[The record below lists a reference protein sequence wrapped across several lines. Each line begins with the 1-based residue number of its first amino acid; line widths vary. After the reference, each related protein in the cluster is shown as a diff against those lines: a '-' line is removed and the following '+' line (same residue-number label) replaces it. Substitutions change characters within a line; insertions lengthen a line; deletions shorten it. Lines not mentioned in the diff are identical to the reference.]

1 MRLLIFI
8 LSIGLASSVYWA
20 AIDEWCNE
28 QYYYW
33 RNGVNTY
40 CNTFELPWNDP
51 IWCGHCD
58 KATATICH
66 TVEERQCFA
75 CTENTPSEIEWN
87 EMYPT
92 DYYDHYRGPL
102 PDYTGW
108 GGVTQKLKKDTC
120 LTNTHQDTN
129 HLNFRSEQCH
139 RFQCPDYEYGTIKL
153 IEREKWRIA
162 TYGTIIPIKECSR
175 ERDDAKITYTNCRQ
189 CPEGSY
195 LPVEVWNVP
204 DYTAYLL
211 DRQSYDQPC
220 IPWTICGKHAD
231 RTSRGPFDAD
241 HKTPGTCEPC
251 KDGGLA
257 VDDASNCLI
266 CGNQVDGTPRG
277 LDPGGVSCG
286 ACAEGSF
293 SVGEQ
298 FDCISWDLDEVT
310 DLSGM
315 CSDMYK
321 MMVEVADVQPLG
333 FNYMQNHYDDCN
345 QGDWNCASLLSDQWD
360 AVQEKC
366 SKICLSAGYEL
377 MYTEN
382 NYQYYGERY
391 FIPTDEYTKYKE
403 KCYCITNDM
412 RSMTGVLTCENTGNE
427 WIDLTAPIH
436 ADYPD
441 KPHKVL
447 RPVLDRDL
455 PFLNCDTY
463 ADPELI
469 TEAPAP
475 EGSPDCKNVNLVKV
489 NQALCDSKCSRM
501 GQYFLH
507 DGTFCQCEGG
517 AGNRAP
523 FIEYSSFDVFKIV
536 DTDEYNNRL
545 DEYISEAVCREFALH
560 LNVPFDEASGR
571 PEGCSADI
579 RDEAV
584 VRLFYNPDSG
594 TTSCFVDNDDGFC
607 SDNSFTDQST
617 CESGVHTWTD
627 GSCTDGASTDQS
639 TCESTKHTWTSANCP
654 DGSSTDKSECE
665 AIKYEWT
672 PGSCSVDSFSSIQ
685 SCEGTKVNLWID
697 GSCTDGITD
706 NQYDCEK
713 FIADWTPES
722 CSDGISTDKSTCES
736 TKHTWVTQF
745 CSDGQSLDSQSC
757 ESNKHIWTL
766 DSCSMDSRVSQDKC
780 ESITGTWTPDACSD
794 GVGQDKNI
802 CESTPHTWV
811 LGSCSTDTIT
821 DKSTCEMEKH
831 TWAQGP
837 PGSCSDGVSSSSACE
852 NAPVNTWTP
861 GSCSWSNIND
871 RQTCIVNSGTWT
883 PGSCT
888 ATIGD
893 QPTCEAPRHTWDPA
907 FCTDVTITD
916 QGTCESSSAT
926 WTPDSCSDGTITEE
940 STCEATSKYTWIP
953 AHCGVASV
961 TEQSDCEEAWR
972 NTNWY
977 PDTCC
982 NGDDCTDG
990 TSNIMSAYTTQSAC
1004 EAPKHTWTPQ
1014 FCSDDTI
1021 TDQSTCEEKYTWT
1034 PESCSDA
1041 TSADKSTCEAAQAN
1055 TWSPPYCTD
1064 GTSADQSTCEAQWHT
1079 WTPQFCS
1086 IDTFSDQSTCEST
1099 SSVWTEEFCSNTL
1112 YAYKVSCEMSGN
1124 IWTPTGCSDGT
1135 STDQS
1140 TCEQKFTWTPA
1151 FCSDGISADQSTCEA
1166 TPVNT
1171 WTPDSCSDGIS
1182 IYQNTCEVA
1191 PVNTW
1196 SENFCSVNTA
1206 ASEAICNFYGG
1217 AWTEGSCPD
1226 GIGTTR
1232 GDCEATQ
1239 VNAWIP
1245 AHCSDDTLTDQ
1256 NTCEGTSVDTWTP
1269 GSCTDGIS
1277 TDQSTCEAARAN
1289 TWTISTDMVCLST
1302 VLPSSACV
1310 RDGFTRYKTSRTC
1323 VNKNRRCEGEL
1334 SIYLSGDTCYP
1345 CQDNTAITG
1354 YHRSDFV
1361 ASNYIGV
1368 REGSNEEMILSS
1380 LLNEKYLTSTGSCSD
1395 PTWTYVEQCERN
1407 GKIWSVGSCESLCR
1421 DYKGF
1426 LNTPTRTI
1434 NMNRI
1439 VKDNSHD
1446 HSDLTYEQCKQYKD
1460 ESLYNYEFEEI
1471 TNSDLPMG
1479 CFITHNVTDPNS
1491 PDKLYFN
1498 HETSTTGKCGETFE
1512 IKKENVDNSWSN
1524 NQVDFPDCD
1533 VHNGFNFACKH
1544 KEGCFSWR
1552 LGADFVMFEGYNPGG
1567 AWDMYNSWEYKRCYN
1582 YHYRMPCEDDYTDGG
1597 GVYNEYNYYGH
1608 SYGYCLSEYAWCM
1621 KIGRMNNN
1629 IALGCN
1635 ADDDIESDYWCN
1647 GWSWKFNASKHDEC
1661 YALYGTDTFSTV
1673 STECLRDQSFDLDY
1687 NCECVA
1693 ELDLPELAHG
1703 NEEVYEKH
1711 YETGT
1716 TYYEYDRSC
1725 KAKTYPC
1732 QPGYRVAQPS
1742 PGSVSENVCI
1752 PCERG
1757 SWNDDGLENCFPSP
1771 VECPKGSEMRWI
1783 DDSFP
1788 YTSPNICDPCPID
1801 PQQDIYYY
1809 QPTVGTDQCMK
1820 KKRCGPGEEP
1830 DQLENPSVDT
1840 QCIPCP
1846 AKHFSNTTDYERCLF
1861 ISENRDSCNL
1871 RNSRFVDGD
1880 SVEDNYCIP
1889 CPENEF
1895 AYGEFCYKTVDRYQ
1909 DDYVE
1914 FIDETYSVCSGETVT
1929 VIFNQFSNLQEV
1941 TESGYNLYS
1950 PDTKIGNPIVGMHY
1964 KYSSFEIDTL
1974 GAPDGETRYFVNT
1987 GTPSKK
1993 FRTEC
1998 DRPISTTKYKYDPY
2012 HASAQCNAINQKYNV
2027 ASHACDR
2034 CEAHHKAV
2042 NDTCFTDR
2050 IRVSGVLTKIPEIS
2064 VACSV
2069 GQIAIGDK
2077 CYEENSIIIGGVSVP
2092 RHIDYQEVTIFI
2104 HECNRR
2110 WDQPLYKY
2118 IYSRYS
2124 MYRNECADECPQNK
2138 RAIGDLCTIM
2148 DYQGMAENR
2157 MYFCRSLNKAVDN
2170 WDGLN
2175 WGVNWQYYN
2184 QDRGQCG
2191 EYCNHRIADKGM
2203 CIRKNWFRFEG
2214 EMITDL
2220 MFKYH
2225 FDLPIET
2232 YSYVQQSC
2240 EWIWGVYTCT
2250 GGGARVPI
2258 EDVITICNAQN
2269 KRFDPTSRE
2278 CVPCPADE
2286 FAFGVECKI
2295 VTPRP
2300 CINCHRDLDCEHCM
2314 NDPDCSACDPG
2325 CAYDM
2330 YRKVRIGED
2339 CYDVRRRVIEQPP
2352 VWDDEIVAEKPF
2364 KVTDFNFIS
2373 PINLA
2378 MSAGGAKP
2386 YGFRVL
2392 IKTSE
2397 TLAVDNLDSPLTI
2410 QLQNQGSLYPMPFNN
2425 DFKITSLDGGDIET
2439 VIGEEGCYVMQNEA
2453 ATSVRLHAVLFSKQI
2468 EAISMWLT
2476 GDIVPDE
2483 DILIVC
2489 HLPSKLTKLP
2499 ENEDLTAIFQY
2510 GTEVLDEF
2518 DGPYELQFRPETCKK
2533 EDSFLGL
2540 YGYVVD
2546 SETSWESTDFQLTA
2560 KCATGIGY
2568 HGETSWDGSGD
2579 TIEVYSCPGTLNE
2592 KLYNYPNWRDERLNN
2607 PIPGLDF
2614 IVFRAGDPH
2623 TDPTNLFQ
2631 DYGDKDKDPFR
2642 GVTAVGCK
2650 MGFAKP
2656 PMNYEGYEI
2665 SKCNHLMSG
2674 FGECCGCPDN
2684 KMNRYDL
2691 ARYIDQTQYP
2701 IGLGYCSDSESSY
2714 KGTMD
2719 LKSCDKSCMNST
2731 HFFHGFD
2738 GSLNRCYCITG
2749 GNKVPRTCSNWVF
2762 AQQSSSKYITYKT
2775 SSQIRKGL
2783 TKHTCDTEYT
2793 TDFYSCGQLNPN
2805 APHGQEITDNY
2816 EAFSEMDD
2824 MCSAEVTCADYDGY
2838 TYDDTVDMSCADEDK
2853 WLDDN
2858 SYFGVST
2865 TNGWNNDWSTRS
2877 KMRQVDVQF
2886 TEENFNPDSPFVWGE
2901 YTVRGCRPET
2911 CIPTTDPAFIYH
2923 GERWV
2928 GGLERKN
2935 FGVQVRCAP
2944 GYVESL
2950 SGIQTTRCSTDSTEF
2965 FVSGCRPLICVP
2977 PAFNVTGYV
2986 LSNETAT
2993 LFTQPSGSC
3002 GDGYAGTFVAEL
3014 CTEEG
3019 DEYIP
3024 TGCVNQDY
3032 CNKRRQPFLS
3042 TGCGDLCPETQYA
3055 SGDQCHDLIT
3065 TCTADQIPLG
3075 GTNYSQHTCK
3085 DISCGMC
3092 GISHWRC
3099 SAPSNGVD
3107 GIDWLRNTL
3116 TDNTYTPRKNFQPVA
3131 SCTANFVGTPVIEP
3145 CQNNEANTL
3154 QSGCTEAECVATT
3167 TPGYTHNS
3175 GYLGIGTGQFAPV
3188 VTCAEDYHGTPIVTP
3203 CTEDGAEYTVSGCEP
3218 NVCAST
3224 TDPAYNVTEN
3234 DLTALSIEV
3243 AIGGCT
3249 SLYKPT
3255 QDDYSVTKCTE
3266 HGGDYVLGGCEPRL
3280 CATPTGLNMIFD
3292 GNVGIDQF
3300 DITVTSCMDDYIP
3313 SSATPHTAT
3322 VCTGENLPF
3331 VVNGEC
3337 IPGSCSTP
3345 ENYEVIG
3352 GSTFMPDFA
3361 PELRCAQGF
3370 SGNPTATKCTQD
3382 ANYFSASGCDPN
3394 GCVAPDIAGY
3404 DYPTDKV
3411 SSADIP
3417 YAINC
3422 ASGYYGTGSITGCS
3436 AEDQPY
3442 TVSGCIPPSC
3452 VHPSDTEYS
3461 FDGGDLSIENFA
3473 PVITCA
3479 LGYHGPP
3486 VAVVCS
3492 QHDQEYTVTGCDP
3505 NDCVHPT
3512 VAGYETGDG
3521 DLNTLN
3527 FSPVVTCAADYHGN
3541 PVATPC
3547 VDDQGEYTLT
3557 GCSENVCAETT
3568 VAGYTQTTGNLNV
3581 LTFSVSL
3588 DCETGYHGSPEATK
3602 CTEHGE
3608 EYVVSGCDSNECLPP
3623 STAGYDVGTNTVTIA
3638 DFTPTVAC
3646 AADYHGTPVATPCTD
3661 DQTEYTVAGCEPN
3674 VCIQTTAAGYTHIDG
3689 DLNALTFAPNLECA
3703 LDYHG
3708 TPSATKCTTHGGEY
3722 NVDGCEEDVCQ
3733 TSTNPGYTH
3742 TGGSL
3747 NVLTFSATVECTSDY
3762 HGTAEATKCLQHDH
3776 EIVVSGCEG
3785 NDCVH
3790 PSTVGYTYD
3799 AASSDKLN
3807 ILDFGPT
3814 VACAD
3819 YYHGTPEATKCSVD
3833 GGEYSVSGCE
3843 ENVCVCDHG
3852 TLSNDNCPIHGEQNC
3867 ATCNT
3872 GYWLNGVVCE
3882 AHADCPAGQ
3891 GTVNYDSE
3899 ADTNTVCED
3908 CTGDPSYNNA
3918 NDKSPCG
3925 DHVGCAADAAF
3936 YTYAPSGDLC
3946 TPCTDNKK
3954 AIGKFETT
3962 CSPTCTEPSSIF
3974 GYVFDG
3980 GNLNA
3985 GAVFA
3990 PVISCQ
3996 NGFHGTPVATPCEI
4010 SDEDYTVTG
4019 CEPSNCAFPSTPG
4032 YNFKDS
4038 DIFYDGK
4045 TYQLCDGDSAD
4056 VTWTGYHNIIEVT
4069 QAGYAAEDKLT
4080 QFGDEVHGYE
4090 SGTDGAP
4097 LVKTLTN
4104 LGAQPRTTRYFLCET
4119 HTDKK
4124 FAVTCSA
4131 RSIPYFNAFAECA
4144 DGYDGSPQVQSC
4156 TQKDE
4161 PFVVSGCVTD
4171 TCVAPTTE
4179 GYAHNGGDLSLIN
4192 FNPTV
4197 ACAEGF
4203 EGTPSAT
4210 VCSADGEAYTVDGCT
4225 PQACETLWNSP
4236 DTSKPEHD
4244 IEVQPGFYI
4253 LIDGVP
4259 KTHGKLGIFDSSGD
4273 LIFSMDNAGFE
4284 ATWANYGGN
4293 FGDPNRWYYKAVMY
4307 AKGRLTMKYSP
4318 DCTEIIELSPS
4329 YNALTP
4335 NDNPLITLR
4344 NSATVT
4350 IEIPK
4355 GYFGFNIP
4363 VVPDDLKLKTLFGT
4377 GADNDDRIIATS
4389 LNKEAQY
4396 YDITYP
4402 DVNGDQQRYQSWD
4415 GQLANLDLP
4424 TFVKITSFRSENP
4437 KTLVLTG
4444 AIPSSVD
4451 YTIPSG
4457 FSGFGIPGVD
4467 NILITDLFPG
4477 EWENGDRII
4486 CTSQAKEVQYYDIPY
4501 NDENGDPQR
4510 YTSWDGQLTFVRP
4523 MDGCTVYKQT
4533 AGSYTLTL

>member
-1 MRLLIFI
+1 M
-8 LSIGLASSVYWA
+8 SVR
-20 AIDEWCNE
+20 D
-28 QYYYW
+28 
-33 RNGVNTY
+33 GT
-40 CNTFELPWNDP
+40 
-51 IWCGHCD
+51 CD
-58 KATATICH
+58 SDIATQ
-66 TVEERQCFA
+66 R
-75 CTENTPSEIEWN
+75 S
-87 EMYPT
+87 
-92 DYYDHYRGPL
+92 
-102 PDYTGW
+102 
-108 GGVTQKLKKDTC
+108 
-120 LTNTHQDTN
+120 
-129 HLNFRSEQCH
+129 HLNSKEHQCH
-139 RFQCPDYEYGTIKL
+139 KPQCGSYEYGTYMADT
-153 IEREKWRIA
+153 EREKWVRV
-162 TYGTIIPIKECSR
+162 TLGTSISECFR
-175 ERDDAKITYTNCRQ
+175 KRDTPVTSYLNCHR
-189 CPEGSY
+189 CPAGSY
-195 LPVEVWNVP
+195 LPVEFWSVP
-204 DYTAYLL
+204 SYDAYLANKH
-211 DRQSYDQPC
+211 DYDNPC
-220 IPWTICGKHAD
+220 IPWTTCGRNTD
-231 RTSRGPFDAD
+231 GTSRNIGGD
-241 HKTPGTCEPC
+241 HKTPGTCGPC
-251 KDGGLA
+251 TGGGIAL
-257 VDDASNCLI
+257 DDQSNCLL
-266 CGNQVDGTPRG
+266 CGNQLDGTSRG
-277 LDPGGVSCG
+277 LDAGGVACG
-286 ACAEGSF
+286 ACAEGSTDMG
-293 SVGEQ
+293 SLVSSSQ
-298 FDCISWDLDEVT
+298 DCLPECPEGTFRLRLEDPCTEWSADMG

-315 CSDMYK
+315 CSDTLLHTF
-321 MMVEVADVQPLG
+321 EAADVMPSSGWAMRNLHP
-333 FNYMQNHYDDCN
+333 YKECI
-345 QGDWNCASLLSDQWD
+345 NCALYPLSNEWD
-360 AVQEKC
+360 AVQDKC
-366 SKICLSAGYEL
+366 SKTCLSAGFDF
-377 MYTEN
+377 MYTVN
-382 NYQYYGERY
+382 NYQYETTWYDY
-391 FIPTDEYTKYKE
+391 YTMYKQ
-403 KCYCITNDM
+403 KCYCVALALRGQSGLGGLTNLVDCVNNGH
-412 RSMTGVLTCENTGNE
+412 SWV
-427 WIDLTAPIH
+427 DLSYPIH
-436 ADYPD
+436 PSYPQ
-441 KPHKVL
+441 KRRNVL
-447 RPVLDRDL
+447 RALLDTDI
-455 PFLNCDTY
+455 PYLNCDAV
-463 ADPELI
+463 ADPDGIIES
-469 TEAPAP
+469 PAP
-475 EGSPDCKNVNLVKV
+475 DGSPECNNVNFIEI
-489 NQALCDSKCSRM
+489 NQALCDSKCSRV

-507 DGTFCQCEGG
+507 DGESCLCEGG
-517 AGNRAP
+517 AGNRLA
-523 FIEYSSFDVFKIV
+523 FIETSDLKVYKIV
-536 DTDEYNNRL
+536 DTAEYNNRI
-545 DEYISEAVCREFALH
+545 DEYISKAICEELAGYIS
-560 LNVPFDEASGR
+560 VPFAEEAGR

-579 RDEAV
+579 RGEDV
-584 VRLFYNPDSG
+584 VRLFYNAASG
-594 TTSCFVDNDDGFC
+594 TTSCFTDNADGFC
-607 SDNSFTDQST
+607 SENSFTDQSM
-617 CESGVHTWTD
+617 CEADDHTWSE
-627 GSCTDGASTDQS
+627 GSCADGVSTDQS
-639 TCESTKHTWTSANCP
+639 TCESTKHVWTYDNCP

-665 AIKYEWT
+665 AIKYMWT
-672 PGSCSVDSFSSIQ
+672 HGTCSVDSFSSEVAC
-685 SCEGTKVNLWID
+685 STTKLSQWID
-697 GSCTDGITD
+697 GSCSDGITD
-706 NQYDCEK
+706 NQFDCEK
-713 FIADWTPES
+713 FTADWTPES
-722 CSDGISTDKSTCES
+722 CSDGTSADKSTCET
-736 TKHTWVTQF
+736 TKHTWVTQY
-745 CSDGQSLDSQSC
+745 CSDGQSLDAQVC
-757 ESNKHIWTL
+757 ESNKHTWSL
-766 DSCSMDSRVSQDKC
+766 DSCSVDSAASQDKC

-794 GVGQDKNI
+794 GTSQDKNT
-802 CESTPHTWV
+802 CDLSPHAWF

-831 TWAQGP
+831 TWTQGP
-837 PGSCSDGVSSSSACE
+837 PGSCSDGTSRSSSACE
-852 NAPVNTWTP
+852 NAPVNTWTS

-871 RQTCIVNSGTWT
+871 RQECIVNSGTWT
-883 PGSCT
+883 PGSCS
-888 ATIGD
+888 ATIGGET
-893 QPTCEAPRHTWDPA
+893 TCEAPRHTWDPA
-907 FCTDVTITD
+907 FCTDVTITE

-926 WTPDSCSDGTITEE
+926 WTPDTCSDETSTDQ
-940 STCEATSKYTWIP
+940 STCESTSMYTWTP
-953 AHCGVASV
+953 AHCGVSSV
-961 TEQSDCEEAWR
+961 TDQVECEAEWR
-972 NTNWY
+972 HSTWF
-977 PDTCC
+977 PDTCS
-982 NGDDCTDG
+982 DG
-990 TSNIMSAYTTQSAC
+990 TSTDQTAC
-1004 EAPKHTWTPQ
+1004 ESTKYTWTLAH
-1014 FCSDDTI
+1014 CSDDTI

-1034 PESCSDA
+1034 PESCSDG
-1041 TSADKSTCEAAQAN
+1041 TSADQSACEAAQAN

-1064 GTSADQSTCEAQWHT
+1064 GTSADQSACEAASHT
-1079 WTPQFCS
+1079 WTPEFCS
-1086 IDTFSDQSTCEST
+1086 IDTLSDESTCES
-1099 SSVWTEEFCSNTL
+1099 SSGLWTPAFCSDASNYFIEACEHFGGVWTPDS
-1112 YAYKVSCEMSGN
+1112 
-1124 IWTPTGCSDGT
+1124 CSDGT

-1140 TCEQKFTWTPA
+1140 TCEQNLIWTPA
-1151 FCSDGISADQSTCEA
+1151 SCSDGTSADQSTCESKS
-1166 TPVNT
+1166 VNT

-1182 IYQNTCEVA
+1182 IYQSTCEVA

-1196 SENFCSVNTA
+1196 TENFCSVNTE
-1206 ASEAICNFYGG
+1206 ASEKVCTFYGG
-1217 AWTEGSCPD
+1217 TWTEGSCPD

-1232 GDCEATQ
+1232 DICDATP
-1239 VNAWIP
+1239 VNVWIT
-1245 AHCSDDTLTDQ
+1245 AHCSDGTTTDQ
-1256 NTCEGTSVDTWTP
+1256 STCVVTPVGTWTL
-1269 GSCTDGIS
+1269 GTCSDGTS
-1277 TDQSTCEAARAN
+1277 TDQSTCESSRAN

-1302 VLPSSACV
+1302 RLPSTACV
-1310 RDGFTRYKTSRTC
+1310 RDGWTRYKTSRTC
-1323 VNKNRRCEGEL
+1323 ANPARRCEGEA
-1334 SIYLSGDTCYP
+1334 SQYLSGDTCYR
-1345 CQDNTAITG
+1345 CQDSTAING
-1354 YHRSDFV
+1354 YYRTDYTQ
-1361 ASNYIGV
+1361 SNPG
-1368 REGSNEEMILSS
+1368 GSAVTLSGS
-1380 LLNEKYLTSTGSCSD
+1380 TMMEKYLTNTGSCSD
-1395 PTWTYVEQCERN
+1395 PSWTYREQCERN
-1407 GKIWSVGSCESLCR
+1407 GETWTVGSCASLCR
-1421 DYKGF
+1421 DHKGYST
-1426 LNTPTRTI
+1426 NTGTYRMERLVI
-1434 NMNRI
+1434 DDSN
-1439 VKDNSHD
+1439 D
-1446 HSDLTYEQCKQYKD
+1446 HSDLTLEECYRHKRRMEQTQSGIALV
-1460 ESLYNYEFEEI
+1460 EM
-1471 TNSDLPMG
+1471 TNKTFPKG
-1479 CFITHNVTDPNS
+1479 CFITHNTSHPME
-1491 PDKLYFN
+1491 PDKIYYN
-1498 HETSTTGKCGETFE
+1498 HDDSTDNTGTCGNTQDLTT
-1512 IKKENVDNSWSN
+1512 KNVVNWANSRIDYLHNCNVN
-1524 NQVDFPDCD
+1524 N
-1533 VHNGFNFACKH
+1533 
-1544 KEGCFSWR
+1544 
-1552 LGADFVMFEGYNPGG
+1552 GY
-1567 AWDMYNSWEYKRCYN
+1567 
-1582 YHYRMPCEDDYTDGG
+1582 
-1597 GVYNEYNYYGH
+1597 
-1608 SYGYCLSEYAWCM
+1608 
-1621 KIGRMNNN
+1621 
-1629 IALGCN
+1629 
-1635 ADDDIESDYWCN
+1635 
-1647 GWSWKFNASKHDEC
+1647 KF
-1661 YALYGTDTFSTV
+1661 T
-1673 STECLRDQSFDLDY
+1673 STECTAYATCLDTWTYCFTNAWQQTCAPQCRGYEFSDPCFMNYNGNANKFGYCISDYAFCMHINIYETSPSKNVPEQLSAKAWNYNTTQAKADECFDLYGIDTHSKVTTECIRDHSYEFDY
-1687 NCECVA
+1687 NCECI
-1693 ELDLPELAHG
+1693 P
-1703 NEEVYEKH
+1703 EVYEPAWTIPGPDNEGFEGFLGPSKS
-1711 YETGT
+1711 
-1716 TYYEYDRSC
+1716 YYKYDREC
-1725 KAKTYPC
+1725 RPKTYPC
-1732 QPGYRVAQPS
+1732 QPGDRVSQPT
-1742 PGSVSENVCI
+1742 PGSKMNNLCTQ
-1752 PCERG
+1752 CERG
-1757 SWNDDGLENCFPSP
+1757 SWNDDGLENCFESP
-1771 VECPKGSEMRWI
+1771 LVCPPGSEIRWI
-1783 DDSFP
+1783 DDSAP
-1788 YTSPNICDPCPID
+1788 YTQPNICDPCPID
-1801 PQQDIYYY
+1801 FQQDIYYY

-1820 KKRCGPGEEP
+1820 KKRCGPGEES
-1830 DQLENPSVDT
+1830 DELGNPAKDT
-1840 QCIPCP
+1840 VCVPCP
-1846 AKHFSNTTDYERCLF
+1846 EKHFSNTTDYKRCLF
-1861 ISENRDSCNL
+1861 ISEDRDSCNF

-1880 SVEDNYCIP
+1880 AVEDSYCIP
-1889 CPENEF
+1889 CGENEF
-1895 AYGEFCYKTVDRYQ
+1895 AYGEFCYKNVDKYQ
-1909 DDYVE
+1909 DDYIE
-1914 FIDETYSVCSGETVT
+1914 FINETYSVCAGETVT
-1929 VIFNQFSNLQEV
+1929 IIFNQFSNIQEV
-1941 TESGYNLYS
+1941 TEAGYISYDAS
-1950 PDTKIGNPIVGMHY
+1950 HKIGDPHVGFHY
-1964 KYSSFEIDTL
+1964 KYSSMELDTL

-1987 GTPSKK
+1987 GIPSKK

-1998 DRPISTTKYKYDPY
+1998 DRPFPTTKYKYDPY
-2012 HASAQCNAINQKYNV
+2012 DASAQCNAINQKYNV
-2027 ASHACDR
+2027 ASHTCDR
-2034 CEAHHKAV
+2034 CEAHHTAV

-2077 CYEENSIIIGGVSVP
+2077 CYEENSIYIGGVYVP
-2092 RHIDYQEVTIFI
+2092 RHIVYDHLTDEMYR
-2104 HECNRR
+2104 CNRV
-2110 WDQPLYKY
+2110 WNWVGYKY
-2118 IYSRYS
+2118 QYFRYS
-2124 MYRNECADECPQNK
+2124 LDLLECANECPKNY
-2138 RAIGDLCTIM
+2138 RAQGDTCIHQ
-2148 DYQGMAENR
+2148 DVFYAGESR
-2157 MYFCRSLNKAVDN
+2157 MYFCQSNGKMIDN
-2170 WDGLN
+2170 YDGLN
-2175 WGVNWQYYN
+2175 WGNDWQYYE
-2184 QDRGQCG
+2184 QEWQLCRQ
-2191 EYCNHRIADKGM
+2191 YCNHRDISKGL
-2203 CIRKNWFRFEG
+2203 CIRKNFLKFEG
-2214 EMITDL
+2214 EWITDI
-2220 MFKYH
+2220 MYKYH
-2225 FDLPIET
+2225 FDLPNLE
-2232 YSYVQQSC
+2232 SYDTIAMSC
-2240 EWIWGVYTCT
+2240 YGPSCS
-2250 GGGARVPI
+2250 GGGVSVPI

-2278 CVPCPADE
+2278 CVPCLADE
-2286 FAFGVECKI
+2286 FAFGAECKI
-2295 VTPRP
+2295 ITPRP
-2300 CINCHRDLDCEHCM
+2300 CTNCHRDQDCTDCM
-2314 NDPDCSACDPG
+2314 NDPSCSACDPG
-2325 CAYDM
+2325 CEYDS
-2330 YRKVRIGED
+2330 YRKARIGED
-2339 CYDVRRRVIEQPP
+2339 CYDLRRRVIEQPP
-2352 VWDDEIVAEKPF
+2352 IWDKPSVAEKPF
-2364 KVTDFNFIS
+2364 NVTDFNFIS
-2373 PINLA
+2373 PTNLA

-2392 IKTSE
+2392 LKADE
-2397 TLAVDNLDSPLTI
+2397 TMTIDNPLTI
-2410 QLQNQGSLYPMPFNN
+2410 QLKKQGELYPMPFIN
-2425 DFKITSLDGGDIET
+2425 DFKISSLDGGDIES
-2439 VIGEEGCYVMQNEA
+2439 VVGEEGCYVMQDET
-2453 ATSVRLHAVLFSKQI
+2453 ATGVRLHATMYSKQI
-2468 EAISMWLT
+2468 ESISMWLS
-2476 GDIVPDE
+2476 GDIVPDA

-2489 HLPSKLTKLP
+2489 HLPSKLSKLP

-2510 GTEVLDEF
+2510 GTEILDEF
-2518 DGPYELQFRPETCKK
+2518 DGPYELQFRPVTCNK

-2568 HGETSWDGSGD
+2568 HGATSWDGSGD

-2592 KLYNYPNWRDERLNN
+2592 KLYNYANWRDERENN
-2607 PIPGLDF
+2607 PIQGLDF
-2614 IVFRAGDPH
+2614 QVFRAGDDAN
-2623 TDPTNLFQ
+2623 TDPYNLFQ
-2631 DYGDKDKDPFR
+2631 DYGDQHKDPFR

-2656 PMNYEGYEI
+2656 PVYYEGYEI

-2691 ARYIDQTQYP
+2691 ARYIDQNQYP

-2714 KGTMD
+2714 KGTLD

-2762 AQQSSSKYITYKT
+2762 AQRSSSKYITYKT

-2783 TKHTCDTEYT
+2783 IKHTCDTEFT

-2805 APHGQEITDNY
+2805 APKSGEINDNY
-2816 EAFSEMDD
+2816 EPFSEIDNT
-2824 MCSAEVTCADYDGY
+2824 CSPEVTCADYDGY
-2838 TYDDTVDMSCADEDK
+2838 TDDDTVDMTCADEDK

-2901 YTVRGCRPET
+2901 YTVRGCRPES

-2950 SGIQTTRCSTDSTEF
+2950 SGVQTTRCPSDGTEF
-2965 FVSGCRPLICVP
+2965 FVAGCRPLKCVP

-2993 LFTQPSGSC
+2993 LFTQPTGSC

-3024 TGCVNQDY
+3024 TGCVTQDY

-3099 SAPSNGVD
+3099 AAPADGVD
-3107 GIDWLRNTL
+3107 GIDWLRNAL
-3116 TDNTYTPRKNFQPVA
+3116 TDNTYTPRKNFRPVA
-3131 SCTANFVGTPVIEP
+3131 SCSANFIGTPVIEP

-3154 QSGCTEAECVATT
+3154 QSGCTEAVCVATT

-3175 GYLGIGTGQFAPV
+3175 GYLGIGTGQFAPNV
-3188 VTCAEDYHGTPIVTP
+3188 ECAEDYHGTPIVTP
-3203 CTEDGAEYTVSGCEP
+3203 CTEDGAEYTVSGCQP

-3224 TDPAYNVTEN
+3224 TDPAYSVTEN
-3234 DLTALSIEV
+3234 DLTAVSIEV

-3255 QDDYSVTKCTE
+3255 QADYSVTKCTE

-3280 CATPTGLNMIFD
+3280 CASPVLPMLYD
-3292 GNVGIDQF
+3292 GNFGIDQF
-3300 DITVTSCMDDYIP
+3300 DITVTCADGYHNT
-3313 SSATPHTAT
+3313 SAFLTAT

-3337 IPGSCSTP
+3337 LPNFCITP
-3345 ENYEVIG
+3345 PNYEVIS
-3352 GSTFMPDFA
+3352 GSIYVPDFA
-3361 PELRCAQGF
+3361 PVLSCVLGY
-3370 SGNPTATKCTQD
+3370 SGNPVATACTEHGGLF
-3382 ANYFSASGCDPN
+3382 NASGCDPN

-3422 ASGYYGTGSITGCS
+3422 ATGYYGTGSITGCS

-3521 DLNTLN
+3521 VLNTLN
-3527 FSPVVTCAADYHGN
+3527 FSPVVTCAADYHGT

-3547 VDDQGEYTLT
+3547 VDEQGEYTLT

-3588 DCETGYHGSPEATK
+3588 ECETGYHGSPEATK

-3608 EYVVSGCDSNECLPP
+3608 EYSVDGCDSNECLPP

-3646 AADYHGTPVATPCTD
+3646 AADYHGNAVATPCTD
-3661 DQTEYTVAGCEPN
+3661 DQTEYTVTGCEPN
-3674 VCIQTTAAGYTHIDG
+3674 VCIPTTAAGYTHIDG
-3689 DLNALTFAPNLECA
+3689 DLNVLTFAPNLECA
-3703 LDYHG
+3703 EDYHG

-3722 NVDGCEEDVCQ
+3722 SVDDCEEDVCQ
-3733 TSTNPGYTH
+3733 TTTNPGYTH

-3776 EIVVSGCEG
+3776 EIVVSGCEA

-3852 TLSNDNCPIHGEQNC
+3852 TVSNDNCPIHGEQKC

-3899 ADTNTVCED
+3899 LDTNTVCED

-3925 DHVGCAADAAF
+3925 DHVGCAADTAF

-3962 CSPTCTEPSSIF
+3962 CSPTCTEPSNIF

-3996 NGFHGTPVATPCEI
+3996 TGFHGTPVATPCDI
-4010 SDEDYTVTG
+4010 TGEDYTVTG

-4032 YNFKDS
+4032 YIFKDS

-4045 TYQLCDGDSAD
+4045 TYQLCDGDSVD

-4090 SGTDGAP
+4090 SGTAGAP
-4097 LVKTLTN
+4097 LVKTLAN

-4124 FAVTCSA
+4124 FAVSCSS
-4131 RSIPYFNAFAECA
+4131 RSIPYFNAFVQCA

-4293 FGDPNRWYYKAVMY
+4293 FGDPKRWYYKAVMY
-4307 AKGRLTMKYSP
+4307 AKGQLTMKYSP

-4344 NSATVT
+4344 NAGTVT

-4363 VVPDDLKLKTLFGT
+4363 VVPDDLQLKTLFGT

-4389 LNKEAQY
+4389 LNKDAQY
-4396 YDITYP
+4396 YDISYP
-4402 DVNGDQQRYQSWD
+4402 DTNGDPQRYTSWD

-4457 FSGFGIPGVD
+4457 YSGFGIPGVD

-4486 CTSQAKEVQYYDIPY
+4486 CTSQAKDTQYYDIAY
-4501 NDENGDPQR
+4501 NDVDGNPQR

-4523 MDGCTVYKQT
+4523 IDGCTVYKQT